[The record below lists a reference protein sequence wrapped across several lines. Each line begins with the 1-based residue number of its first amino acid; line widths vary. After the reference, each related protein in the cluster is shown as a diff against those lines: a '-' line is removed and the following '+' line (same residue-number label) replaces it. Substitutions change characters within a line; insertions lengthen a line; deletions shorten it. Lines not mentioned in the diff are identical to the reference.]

1 MHGVGYLL
9 FALTKNGRNRMGPVQ
24 PRQPNAYSSSSS
36 EAQLLRKFYTKSPTL
51 EKV

>member
-9 FALTKNGRNRMGPVQ
+9 FALTKNDRSRLRSAYFRMGLVQ

-36 EAQLLRKFYTKSPTL
+36 DAQLLRKFYTK
-51 EKV
+51 